1 MVVSEIQQR
10 REIQSLS
17 PNFTEE
23 GVVGSGRGP
32 VCPAGS
38 RAELLRKPAGPAR
51 AGMRSNAK
59 SWDFK

>member
-1 MVVSEIQQR
+1 MSEIQQR

-38 RAELLRKPAGPAR
+38 RAELRKPAGPAR

>member
-1 MVVSEIQQR
+1 MVSEIQQR

-23 GVVGSGRGP
+23 GAAGSGQGP

-51 AGMRSNAK
+51 AGMRSDAE
-59 SWDFK
+59 SWDFKW